1 MDKIEVGKRIKAFLK
16 EKGLKQ
22 SDLGDALKLPQSTI
36 SDMINGRRDT
46 FRLADLIASHYGVS
60 RDWLFDGCEV
70 LDDFSGGAI
79 ELDQEQR
86 QKLLERL
93 NSLYER
99 HQDIIREEQEIMK
112 QMVAINRMLIVG
124 TKDTENAM

>member
-1 MDKIEVGKRIKAFLK
+1 MDKIELGNRIKAFMK
-16 EKGLKQ
+16 ERGLKQ
-22 SDLGDALKLPQSTI
+22 SDLGQALNLKQSTI
-36 SDMINGRRDT
+36 SDMIKGRRDT
-46 FRLADLIASHYGVS
+46 FRLAELIVSHYGIS
-60 RDWLFDGCEV
+60 RDWLFGDCEV
-70 LDDFSGGAI
+70 LGDFSGGGV

-112 QMVAINRMLIVG
+112 QMMTINRMLIVG
-124 TKDTENAM
+124 TKETEI